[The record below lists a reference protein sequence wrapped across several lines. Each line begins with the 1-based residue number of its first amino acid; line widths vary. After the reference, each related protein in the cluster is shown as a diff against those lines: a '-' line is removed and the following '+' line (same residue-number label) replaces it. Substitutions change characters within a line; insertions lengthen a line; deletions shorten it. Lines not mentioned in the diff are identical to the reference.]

1 MNRNAL
7 NCGGICR
14 SMLSMS
20 DENLQGKQD
29 PDVDNM
35 LCRYLVT
42 REPERVVSKKA
53 RVARLVAVK
62 SSAWIRLLAVAA
74 TTK

>member
-1 MNRNAL
+1 
-7 NCGGICR
+7 
-14 SMLSMS
+14 
-20 DENLQGKQD
+20 
-29 PDVDNM
+29 M
-35 LCRYLVT
+35 LCGYLVT